1 MPFRSAEVVGFPV
14 KKDAV
19 GSIVKVIIAATDALI
34 ARLQQVFMLID
45 HAETKYAVH
54 CDDKLR

>member
-14 KKDAV
+14 EQDAV
-19 GSIVKVIIAATDALI
+19 GNIVKVIIATTDALI

-45 HAETKYAVH
+45 HAETEHTVH
-54 CDDKLR
+54 CDDELG